1 MRILVV
7 DDSRISRR
15 ALLRVLHRTADLEVA
30 EAANGQEAVEACEAA
45 RFDLIFMDLTMP
57 VMSGYDACRA
67 ITAADPTARVAI
79 VSADIQPLARA
90 RCREAG
96 AFAFVS
102 KPIARAQI
110 QALVTGEAQKVAC

>member
-15 ALLRVLHRTADLEVA
+15 ALLRMLQRNADLEVA
-30 EAANGQEAVEACEAA
+30 EAANGQEAVEAFATS
-45 RFDLIFMDLTMP
+45 RFDLVLMDLTMP

-67 ITAADPTARVAI
+67 ITQADPTARVAI
-79 VSADIQPLARA
+79 VSADIQPQARE
-90 RCREAG
+90 RCRAAG
-96 AFAFVS
+96 AFAFVP

-110 QALVTGEAQKVAC
+110 QALVTGEVETTSC